1 MKVFE
6 YRANAHRAISTGC
19 LTISPSKEY
28 LLGKREYFR
37 DAMSTEESARVTSK
51 GQITIPKAIRDRLG
65 IKEGTTVT
73 FEIRDDGTVTLSPRR
88 DSWEL
93 LEEIQEAPR
102 RTDKNV
108 EELMSESDRAW
119 SKYG

>member
-1 MKVFE
+1 
-6 YRANAHRAISTGC
+6 
-19 LTISPSKEY
+19 
-28 LLGKREYFR
+28 
-37 DAMSTEESARVTSK
+37 MSTEESARVTSK

-65 IKEGTTVT
+65 IDEGTTVT
-73 FEIRDDGTVTLSPRR
+73 FEISDDGTVTLSPRR